1 MAKIKRNGK
10 NSSLFPMSRLSNLV
24 ERAHRKGLIIKL
36 MGLALELAPPLI
48 IKKSEIE
55 MGVKILH
62 ECIAEE
68 AKDMGLA

>member
-1 MAKIKRNGK
+1 
-10 NSSLFPMSRLSNLV
+10 
-24 ERAHRKGLIIKL
+24 

-48 IKKSEIE
+48 IKKSEIDR
-55 MGVKILH
+55 GVKILH